1 MANGMD
7 NDTGFSPDNPFP
19 ISTSYP
25 KELSGYWISD
35 ERLEMLGMSRRDALL
50 EAIWGC
56 VGIAAGSAL
65 PAIQALEKAY
75 LSQNP
80 TSVLPFLD
88 LIKVSM
94 CTISFVV
101 AIVLAFLW
109 WKRGKTSQ
117 DIVTA
122 IREQSN

>member
-1 MANGMD
+1 MD
-7 NDTGFSPDNPFP
+7 NTTGFSPDNPFP

-50 EAIWGC
+50 EATWGC
-56 VGIAAGSAL
+56 VGIAAGSLL
-65 PAIQALEKAY
+65 PAIEALQSSY
-75 LSQNP
+75 LSDNP
-80 TSVLPFLD
+80 TSVLPFID

-94 CTISFVV
+94 CSISLVV
-101 AIVLAFLW
+101 AIVLALLW
-109 WKRGKTSQ
+109 WKRGKTSK

-122 IREQSN
+122 IREQST